1 MDPQFTTRP
10 DNALSGSPS
19 SAEES
24 AQRIGHL
31 ATTLQTALETVV
43 FGQSAVIELLLVA
56 LFSEGHVLLEGPP
69 GTAKTTLV
77 KTFSQLIGLN
87 FSRIQLTPDMLPAEI
102 TGTSLYDL
110 NTRTFSFRRGPV
122 FTELL
127 LADEI
132 NRTPPKTQ
140 AALLEAMEERQ
151 VTADGERHPLPPLF
165 TVMATLNP
173 IEFEGTFP
181 LPEAQLDRFLMKIL
195 IPYPS
200 AEAERHMLRTGGAGK
215 PDHLPVS
222 DDSPSSPNHSET
234 IAHELIHREALLRA
248 RHGLSSILV
257 EDRVLDYLLAI
268 IQETRHNPEIALG
281 ASPRAA
287 LALLSASR
295 AQAAIQGRAFV
306 TPDDVK
312 IVTPAVLRHRLI
324 LASEAEFEDITVD
337 HVITQALHRIPI
349 PR

>member
-1 MDPQFTTRP
+1 MEPQP
-10 DNALSGSPS
+10 SALHDVNAAPI
-19 SAEES
+19 SAEVAAE
-24 AQRIGHL
+24 RIGQL
-31 ATTLQTALETVV
+31 ATTLRTALESVV
-43 FGQSAVIELLLVA
+43 FGQSAVIDMLLVA
-56 LFSEGHVLLEGPP
+56 IFSEGHVLLEGPP

-77 KTFSQLIGLN
+77 KTFAQIIGLN

-200 AEAERHMLRTGGAGK
+200 ADAERQMLRTGGAGK
-215 PDHLPVS
+215 PGGVAQKYACDQSIPEE
-222 DDSPSSPNHSET
+222 ET
-234 IAHELIHREALLRA
+234 PFALTSREALQEA
-248 RHGLSSILV
+248 RHGLSAILV
-257 EDRVLDYLLAI
+257 DDQVMDYLLAI
-268 IQETRHNPEIALG
+268 IQETRRSPEIALG

-287 LALLSASR
+287 LALLTASR
-295 AQAAIQGRAFV
+295 AHAAIQGRAYV
-306 TPDDVK
+306 TPDDIK
-312 IVTPAVLRHRLI
+312 SVTPSVLRHRLI
-324 LASEAEFEDITVD
+324 LASEAEFEDATVD
-337 HVITQALHRIPI
+337 EIIAHALHHIAI

>member
-1 MDPQFTTRP
+1 MEPQP
-10 DNALSGSPS
+10 SALHDVNAAPV
-19 SAEES
+19 SAEVAAE
-24 AQRIGHL
+24 RIGQL
-31 ATTLQTALETVV
+31 AITLRAALGSVV
-43 FGQSAVIELLLVA
+43 FGQSAVIDMLLVA

-77 KTFSQLIGLN
+77 KTFAQIIGLN

-200 AEAERHMLRTGGAGK
+200 ADAERQMLRTGGAGK
-215 PDHLPVS
+215 PGRLAQPHSS
-222 DDSPSSPNHSET
+222 DTEAPFALTS
-234 IAHELIHREALLRA
+234 REALQET
-248 RHGLSSILV
+248 RHGLSAILV
-257 EDRVLDYLLAI
+257 DDQVMDYLLAI
-268 IQETRHNPEIALG
+268 IQETRRSPEIALG

-287 LALLSASR
+287 LALLTASR
-295 AQAAIQGRAFV
+295 AHAAIQGRAYV
-306 TPDDVK
+306 TPDDIK
-312 IVTPAVLRHRLI
+312 SVTPSVLRHRLI
-324 LASEAEFEDITVD
+324 LASEAEFEDATVD
-337 HVITQALHRIPI
+337 EVIAHALHHIAI